1 MSLQFLNLQD
11 RLTRQPKMS
20 VPAIVRKIDN
30 KPVWIGVQVNLLI
43 INHFRLKQY
52 LERSKAIKIYR
63 NSLEIGNV

>member
-30 KPVWIGVQVNLLI
+30 KPV
-43 INHFRLKQY
+43 
-52 LERSKAIKIYR
+52 
-63 NSLEIGNV
+63 